1 MTAPQQL
8 IQPYPMVSQPFYLTD
23 ANGNPISS
31 TNGLPASGTVN
42 AVITNTGQKATYV
55 YAISATA
62 PYATPTDWIVIRG
75 SSTKTVKILRVEISG
90 AATAATEVLLTLKKH
105 TIANT
110 SGTATNPTP
119 MQHDSNDAAASA
131 TVLLYS
137 VAPTIDVSATIW
149 KNVRMTLALAP
160 AATANIPDRFIYN
173 FGSDPYEPLTLR
185 GVAQEFAVNF
195 GGSAVPSG
203 GVYDLGI
210 TWSEE

>member
-8 IQPYPMVSQPFYLTD
+8 IQPYPMISQPFYLTD
-23 ANGNPISS
+23 ANGVPIGS
-31 TNGLPASGTVN
+31 TNGSAVSGTVN
-42 AVITNTGQKATYV
+42 AVITNTGQKATYT

-62 PYATPTDWIVIRG
+62 PYATPTDWIVVRG
-75 SSTKTVKILRVEISG
+75 SSTKTVKILRIEMSG
-90 AATAATEVLLTLKKH
+90 AATAATEVIFTLKKH

-110 SGTATNPTP
+110 GGTNTTPTP

-137 VAPTIDVSATIW
+137 VAPTIDASATIW

-160 AATANIPDRFIYN
+160 AATANVPDRFVYN
-173 FGSDPYEPLTLR
+173 FGADPYEPLTLH
-185 GVAQEFAVNF
+185 GVAQEFAINF

-203 GVYDLGI
+203 GVYDVALVF
-210 TWSEE
+210 SEE